1 MAAKFP
7 LVLNNLRFFVNPTG
21 MNVTKGLNFSPL
33 NTQNGVIYQVWY
45 DAPEVLTI
53 TGQSAGDTAYRE
65 LAFLKRDFEKTNKL
79 SELFYKTR
87 VYEGF
92 ITNLTI
98 DHNTGH
104 PNRFNY
110 TITYQLLQG
119 EKFAIEDFA
128 ISQSINLGGD
138 VERALKKIQDFIN
151 EPIAKFEN
159 KVRKIFGT

>member
-1 MAAKFP
+1 MATNFP
-7 LVLNNLRFFVNPTG
+7 LILNNLRFLVNPTG
-21 MNVTKGLNFSPL
+21 MTISKGLNFAPL

-53 TGQSAGDTAYRE
+53 SGQSSGDTAYRE

-87 VYEGF
+87 VYKGF
-92 ITNLTI
+92 VTNLTV

-104 PNRFNY
+104 VNRFNY
-110 TITYQLLQG
+110 TINFQLLQG
-119 EKFAIEDFA
+119 EKFAIEDFSLA
-128 ISQSINLGGD
+128 QTKFFGSD
-138 VERALKKIQDFIN
+138 VENAIKKVQDFIN

-159 KVRKIFGT
+159 KIGRIFGT